1 MPVDFRI
8 RLDTSDVAELNA
20 LLGRIAE
27 PPKEAL
33 DEGAA
38 MFRQLMSVYP
48 PERPGSTYVR
58 TRRLGNSWR
67 VVADASRARVRNDV
81 PYAVFVQGSYRRWFH
96 KDTGWKTPREMWNE
110 RGEVIKAA
118 MRRGAVRAWSKKRL

>member
-8 RLDTSDVAELNA
+8 RIDTSDVAELNA
-20 LLGRIAE
+20 FLGRVAQ
-27 PPKEAL
+27 PPQEAL
-33 DEGAA
+33 NEGAT

-58 TRRLGNSWR
+58 TGDLGRGWR
-67 VVADASRARVRNDV
+67 VVASAERIRVRNDTV

-96 KDTGWKTPREMWNE
+96 KETGWKTPREVWNE
-110 RGEVIKAA
+110 RGEVIRTAI
-118 MRRGAVRAWSKKRL
+118 RRGAVRAWAKKR